1 MIGAHRVTAAAV
13 VAAGPQR
20 EEAAMRRTLRVD
32 SGLLILLAAGLALAA
47 TTMLIASGVSRAQVG
62 NIYQATLEEPNQTT
76 GEIGTD
82 ELQRILVDGSAIVID
97 SRKRSEYMTSHI
109 PGALNAATEPGTPP
123 EAVVSDIER
132 LAGGDKTAAVVLY
145 CNGPFCQASR
155 RLGEQLVAAG
165 FTNVRRYQIGL
176 PVWRALGGTTEM
188 ELEALRRV
196 YALDKTA
203 VFLDARSA
211 QEFMSGTL
219 PGARNIPPESLDR
232 GVLRPGARDVIPDDD
247 FNTRIVVFGADPVQ
261 ARALAEAVTR
271 AARDN
276 VAYFPGTFE
285 DLISGVNVTASVS
298 PE

>member
-1 MIGAHRVTAAAV
+1 
-13 VAAGPQR
+13 
-20 EEAAMRRTLRVD
+20 MRLTLRVHR
-32 SGLLILLAAGLALAA
+32 GLLILLAAGPTLAA
-47 TTMLIASGVSRAQVG
+47 MIMLMASDVSRAQVG
-62 NIYQATLEEPNQTT
+62 NIYQATLEEPNLTT

-82 ELQRILVDGSAIVID
+82 ELRRILTDGSAIVVD
-97 SRKRSEYMTSHI
+97 SRKRSEYVTSHI
-109 PGALNAATEPGTPP
+109 PGARNAAVEPGTPP
-123 EAVVSDIER
+123 EAVISDIER
-132 LAGGDKTAAVVLY
+132 LAGDDKTAAVVLY

-165 FTNVRRYQIGL
+165 FANVRRYQIGL

-196 YALDKTA
+196 YELDKTA

-211 QEFMSGTL
+211 QEFVSGTL

-232 GVLRPGARDVIPDDD
+232 GVLRPGAGDVIPNDD
-247 FNTRIVVFGADPVQ
+247 FNTRIIVFGTDPVQ

-271 AARDN
+271 AARHN
-276 VAYFPGTFE
+276 VAYFPGTFD
-285 DLISGVNVTASVS
+285 DLISGINVTASVS